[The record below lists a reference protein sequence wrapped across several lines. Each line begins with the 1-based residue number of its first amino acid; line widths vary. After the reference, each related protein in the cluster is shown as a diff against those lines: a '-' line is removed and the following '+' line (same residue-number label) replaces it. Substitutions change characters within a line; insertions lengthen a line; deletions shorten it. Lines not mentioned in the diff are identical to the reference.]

1 MQKPACL
8 IVRQYLLLGHTNDA
22 HTNDGTKTMTTKT
35 LRAEADLAKLN
46 GDFRR
51 AAAILA
57 VLADTLGEKFS
68 TDRTSPTWREC
79 FACNAKA

>member
-1 MQKPACL
+1 
-8 IVRQYLLLGHTNDA
+8 
-22 HTNDGTKTMTTKT
+22 MTTAT

-57 VLADTLGEKFS
+57 VLAETLGEDFS
-68 TDRTSPTWREC
+68 SDRNSPTWREC
-79 FACNAKA
+79 FACNRKA

>member
-1 MQKPACL
+1 
-8 IVRQYLLLGHTNDA
+8 
-22 HTNDGTKTMTTKT
+22 MTIET
-35 LRAEADLAKLN
+35 LRAEADLAKLS

-57 VLADTLGEKFS
+57 ILADTIGEEFS
-68 TDRTSPTWREC
+68 SDKTSPTWREC

>member
-1 MQKPACL
+1 
-8 IVRQYLLLGHTNDA
+8 
-22 HTNDGTKTMTTKT
+22 MTTET

-57 VLADTLGEKFS
+57 VLADTLGEEFS

-79 FACNAKA
+79 FACNKKA